1 MVFKDASEDVDKS
14 LKQVIKRPQD
24 IILFI
29 VFKITCMMQQ
39 RFYFSTCVVTFENL
53 NMTPRIE

>member
-1 MVFKDASEDVDKS
+1 MIFKDASEDVDKS

-29 VFKITCMMQQ
+29 VFKITCMLHDAAKVLLFQ
-39 RFYFSTCVVTFENL
+39 CVVGNV
-53 NMTPRIE
+53 